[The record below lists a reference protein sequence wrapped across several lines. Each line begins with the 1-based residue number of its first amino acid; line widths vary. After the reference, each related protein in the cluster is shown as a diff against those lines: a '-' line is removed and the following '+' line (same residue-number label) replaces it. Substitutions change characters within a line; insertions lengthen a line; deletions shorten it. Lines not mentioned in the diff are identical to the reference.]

1 MNDNYV
7 FEVYTIFYFSLID
20 YSDKLL
26 NFKIPSIFKLFIN
39 NPAFLNNFEI

>member
-1 MNDNYV
+1 MNDNYI

-26 NFKIPSIFKLFIN
+26 NLKIASIFKIFIN
-39 NPAFLNNFEI
+39 NPALLNKFEI